1 MLADDG
7 LHGRIVARRALRSIL
22 NDFPEWLLALLFIG
36 AIVALTLGAY
46 ALVSRFL
53 PDWRNRENLEGIL
66 AVGGMSMT
74 LFALVL
80 AFVVVNLYDDYTS
93 ASADVTDEAN
103 ALGAIVQDARA
114 FPPLAHRGE
123 PAHPARP
130 TTAPSTSPS
139 SSWSR

>member
-1 MLADDG
+1 M
-7 LHGRIVARRALRSIL
+7 
-22 NDFPEWLLALLFIG
+22 
-36 AIVALTLGAY
+36 ALTLGAY

-93 ASADVTDEAN
+93 ASA
-103 ALGAIVQDARA
+103 
-114 FPPLAHRGE
+114 
-123 PAHPARP
+123 
-130 TTAPSTSPS
+130 
-139 SSWSR
+139 